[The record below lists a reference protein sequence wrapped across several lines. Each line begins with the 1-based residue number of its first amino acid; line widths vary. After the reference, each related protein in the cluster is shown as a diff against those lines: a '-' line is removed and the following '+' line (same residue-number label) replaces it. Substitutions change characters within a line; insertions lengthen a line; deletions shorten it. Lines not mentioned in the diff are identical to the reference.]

1 MKEKK
6 NEENLNR
13 CPYEK
18 IRRVF
23 YIHTSIIK
31 VRRQKSFGCER
42 KAMAIRECYIM
53 HSPVL
58 SQIEKTIDHLSREEQ
73 LWLIEQLAHRL
84 LEDSIKSDAVE
95 QATFESQLAAMATDP
110 EIRIELQKINREFA
124 VTEADGLESR

>member
-1 MKEKK
+1 
-6 NEENLNR
+6 
-13 CPYEK
+13 
-18 IRRVF
+18 
-23 YIHTSIIK
+23 
-31 VRRQKSFGCER
+31 
-42 KAMAIRECYIM
+42 MAIRECYIM

-110 EIRIELQKINREFA
+110 EIRIELQKSNREFA